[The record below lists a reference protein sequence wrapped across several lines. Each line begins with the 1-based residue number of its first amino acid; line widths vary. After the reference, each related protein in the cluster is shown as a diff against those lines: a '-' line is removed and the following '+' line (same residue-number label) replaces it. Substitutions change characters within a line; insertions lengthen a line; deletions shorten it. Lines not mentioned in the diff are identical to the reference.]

1 MSVETITTIISAAG
15 LLVSFATAFGWMI
28 NRTDKQSAETRRDLG
43 ERITGVERDLGERI
57 TGLGR
62 ELGERITGVERE
74 LVEVKVAVARI
85 EGPPRRLLTAR

>member
-15 LLVSFATAFGWMI
+15 LLVSFAAALGWMI
-28 NRTDKQSAETRRDLG
+28 NRTDKQFAEMRHDL
-43 ERITGVERDLGERI
+43 DERI

>member
-43 ERITGVERDLGERI
+43 ERIEEAAFV
-57 TGLGR
+57 
-62 ELGERITGVERE
+62 
-74 LVEVKVAVARI
+74 VA
-85 EGPPRRLLTAR
+85 T